1 MRIELRETAY
11 IGLAAPAAPAAPA
24 NMYLLG
30 LFLIL
35 NVVDVV
41 LTHLNVSMGFA
52 LEANP
57 LLLVAIDRFGWTG
70 LYWFKVIGPLVL
82 TATILQRPGSHL
94 MASRWFSF
102 FLALICLVSL
112 IGVCSGIW
120 VSTMTWMN

>member
-11 IGLAAPAAPAAPA
+11 IGLAAPAAPAPPA

-35 NVVDVV
+35 NVLDVV

-94 MASRWFSF
+94 MASRWFSY

-112 IGVCSGIW
+112 TGVCSGIW
-120 VSTMTWMN
+120 VSTTTWMN